1 MPTKILLFLFIAA
14 FIFYLVKGV
23 PKGLRKGSTYKAN
36 RSVQTRYWIF
46 LVVFITFLVL
56 VMKML

>member
-23 PKGLRKGSTYKAN
+23 PKGLRKGSTYKTN
-36 RSVQTRYWIF
+36 RAVQTRYWIF
-46 LVVFITFLVL
+46 LVVFIAFLVL